1 MNSEQTIEQSIKS
14 LINQSYQNIEHIIID
29 GCSTDNT
36 ISIIKKYN
44 DKISKIISEK
54 DDGIYFALNKGLEL
68 ATGDIIGFLHS
79 DDQYFSKEVLNDV
92 VKSFKEKNV
101 DCVIGDL
108 VFLNLDKNKIVRYYR
123 GSSDPQ
129 LNFNYG
135 IMPPHP
141 SVFLKK
147 SIYDAYGSFDT
158 RYTIAADY
166 DFLLRIIK
174 INKVSYHYIKKIFV
188 QMNLG
193 GLSTKSLFH
202 KLFLNYEIVK
212 IHLKY
217 RLPINFFKKIFFR
230 MKEYKISSKL

>member
-79 DDQYFSKEVLNDV
+79 DDQYYSKEVLNDV

-108 VFLNLDKNKIVRYYR
+108 VFLNLDKNKIVRYYK

-141 SVFLKK
+141 SVFKK
-147 SIYDAYGSFDT
+147 
-158 RYTIAADY
+158 
-166 DFLLRIIK
+166 
-174 INKVSYHYIKKIFV
+174 
-188 QMNLG
+188 
-193 GLSTKSLFH
+193 
-202 KLFLNYEIVK
+202 
-212 IHLKY
+212 KY
-217 RLPINFFKKIFFR
+217 L
-230 MKEYKISSKL
+230 